1 MKSLLVVA
9 LLLLTTVTGFAA
21 GPVTSYEGVLTISTY
36 EHSAR
41 ETEPPLFA
49 NSTVTGM
56 YPFTTFLMPYKEGPK
71 PKPYKAL
78 FLENEYLKVTYIG
91 EFGGRIYSVFDK
103 LRNREM
109 LYRNDVVKP
118 APYNPRNSWPQSGM
132 ELTGPHDLHT
142 LTLYSEPYWAN
153 KVVRHEDGSVSLALG
168 EVDPVY
174 GMNVGFTA
182 TLHPGVAALEIS
194 ISCYNGRDSRMPQMF
209 WVNTAIAATPQTRFI
224 YPMSR
229 TVGHTTADVADWP
242 TYNGTDYS
250 FDRNNMH
257 MLGVF
262 GIDIYDNFQG
272 AYQFDKDYGIFRFA
286 DRRVVQ
292 GMKLWTFGYGEGAKS
307 FERGY
312 TDSAGPYVELQSGR
326 HVWDGHYEWVAP
338 HTMERWSEWWI
349 PVSKTA
355 GLTTL
360 TRDVALKLDLQTEAT
375 GPNST
380 LRIVFAAV
388 RVVPGAKL
396 VVKSESGKLLES
408 LIDLDP
414 ARLIQKEVK
423 LTGKNSAGLSHLTVT
438 VTDASGHVLL
448 EYQRPDNDPGRKE
461 YTPFTRSLEQPHK
474 PAEQMSVEELTLAAE
489 YRLKE
494 LDEPGARALLDEAF
508 KRDSGYSQ
516 AHTLLGITEFRAG
529 RYEKAIEQCTEAINR
544 DPYADTAYYYLAISQ
559 LAIGRGAEAERNLY
573 FIWPDSAHFGKREYQ
588 LGLISLK
595 RGNRPEAKSHF
606 KNAVTANGQDLLAH
620 LTLAL
625 LEREDGNT
633 AQGERE
639 LAAVEDL
646 DPTNRI
652 VQAERWLANP
662 GVANRNELLRLLGG
676 QTQEGLQTVVFY
688 RNLQRWAEAARLL
701 RLVDENKHDIWGTT
715 PEFYYTL
722 AYCER
727 QAGEDAKADAALITA
742 RASAGNVDRFPYR
755 EEAEAPLMEAV
766 RLHPDDATAR
776 FDLACLLYFRGRQK
790 NAIAEW
796 EKVASI
802 NPRDFSSHRAL
813 GLAYA
818 EQGLSIEKAA
828 AELERAIEL
837 NPAHVRTLDDLSSL
851 YARAG
856 RFDDQLTLLKKAQ
869 QRSPADDDLAEGILT
884 AYLNMGRYTDAQQL
898 LDTHQFSTRHRS
910 YGLRDQYRILRY
922 GMGSQAFNR
931 SDYSQA
937 LLFFQSA
944 LQPPVSLGVDTFQ
957 GQNSPRLEYYMGRTL
972 ETLGRSNEARQSYTR
987 AIFGV
992 EQLTG
997 DRDSWNSENFFMV
1010 LALERLN
1017 RADEAKK
1024 LEPHFTKFADT
1035 EKDSANPTHRAEARY
1050 LLGLIARHDG
1060 NYEESKRL
1068 FAGALEARPDL
1079 LAARLEMRG
1088 DTVPV
1093 ASGRN

>member
-1 MKSLLVVA
+1 MKSMLPAA
-9 LLLLTTVTGFAA
+9 LLFLGATIAFAA
-21 GPVTSYEGVLTISTY
+21 EPVKSYEGVLTIPTY

-49 NSTVTGM
+49 NSTVSGM
-56 YPFTTFLMPYKEGPK
+56 YPFTTFLMPYKNGPK
-71 PKPYKAL
+71 PKQYKAI

-142 LTLYSEPYWAN
+142 LTLYSEPYWAS
-153 KVVRHEDGSVSLALG
+153 KVVHHEDGSVSLALG

-174 GMNVGFTA
+174 GMNVGLTA

-194 ISCYNGRDSRMPQMF
+194 VSCYNGRDSRMPQMF

-250 FDRNNMH
+250 FDRNNLH

-272 AYQFDKDYGIFRFA
+272 AYQFDRDYGIFRFA

-307 FERGY
+307 FEQGY
-312 TDSAGPYVELQSGR
+312 TDAAGPYVELQSGR

-338 HTMERWSEWWI
+338 HTTERWSEWWI
-349 PVSKTA
+349 PVSKTG

-360 TRDVALKLDLQTEAT
+360 TRDVALKLDVQS
-375 GPNST
+375 GPKAANFT
-380 LRIVFAAV
+380 VKIVLSAV
-388 RVVPGAKL
+388 RVAPGAKL
-396 VVKSESGKLLES
+396 VVKAQSGKLLES

-414 ARLIQKEVK
+414 ARPIQKEV
-423 LTGKNSAGLSHLTVT
+423 TGIAENGAGLSHLTVS
-438 VTDASGHVLL
+438 VTDAGGHVLL
-448 EYQRPDNDPGRKE
+448 DYQRPDSDPGRKE
-461 YTPFTRSLEQPHK
+461 YTPFTRPLEQPHK
-474 PAEQMSVEELTLAAE
+474 PTEQMSIEELTLAAE

-494 LDEPGARALLDEAF
+494 LDEAGARVLLNQAL

-516 AHTLLGITEFRAG
+516 AHTLLGITEFKAG
-529 RYEKAIEQCTEAINR
+529 RYEQAIEQCNDAINR
-544 DPYADTAYYYLAISQ
+544 DPYADAAYYYLAMSQ

-573 FIWPDSAHFGKREYQ
+573 FIWPESAHFGKREYQ

-595 RGNRPEAKSHF
+595 RGDRNEAKLHM

-625 LEREDGNT
+625 VQREDGNT

-639 LAAVEDL
+639 LAAVEEL

-662 GVANRNELLRLLGG
+662 DVANRDELLRLLGG
-676 QTQEGLQTVVFY
+676 QTQEALQTVVFY
-688 RNLQRWAEAARLL
+688 RNLQRWKEAARLL
-701 RLVDENKHDIWGTT
+701 RVVDENKRDVWGTT

-727 QAGEDAKADAALITA
+727 QAGDDAKADAALVAA

-776 FDLACLLYFRGRQK
+776 FDLACLLYFRGRPK
-790 NAIAEW
+790 EAIAEW
-796 EKVASI
+796 ENVTAI

-818 EQGLSIEKAA
+818 EQGLSVEKAA
-828 AELERAIEL
+828 TELERAIEL

-851 YARAG
+851 YARTG
-856 RFDDQLTLLKKAQ
+856 RFNDQLTLLKRAQ
-869 QRSPADDDLAEGILT
+869 QRTPADDDLAAGILT
-884 AYLNMGRYTDAQQL
+884 AYLSMGRYDEAQQL

-910 YGLRDQYRILRY
+910 YGLRDQYRVLRY
-922 GMGSQAFNR
+922 GLGSQAFNR
-931 SDYSQA
+931 GDYSGA
-937 LLFFQSA
+937 LSFFQSA
-944 LQPPVSLGVDTFQ
+944 MLPPASLGIDTFQ
-957 GQNSPRLEYYMGRTL
+957 GQNSPRLDYYVGRTL
-972 ETLGRSNEARQSYTR
+972 EALGRSDEARQSYMR
-987 AIFGV
+987 AISGV

-997 DRDSWNSENFFMV
+997 DRDSWNSENFFMA

-1017 RADEAKK
+1017 RADEARN
-1024 LEPHFTKFADT
+1024 LEPHFTKFAET
-1035 EKDSANPTHRAEARY
+1035 EKDSQNPTHRAEARY
-1050 LLGLIARHDG
+1050 LLGLIARHGG
-1060 NYEESKRL
+1060 NSEESKEL

-1088 DTVPV
+1088 DTVPI